1 MNIGTAIAKI
11 RACGFQI
18 HAEGDHIAV
27 EPFDKLTAGQ
37 LGWLKANKPEILD
50 HLRSTA
56 TVLEAGQPGNDL
68 PAANDSSQITVQ
80 VWTPAGDPVRVRARD
95 QEHAEWI
102 QRMNPGPGMH
112 RCADCQ
118 HATISAGIARCGAG
132 VESGLPIR
140 GRWYSDRHACDSYQ
154 ATA

>member
-18 HAEGDHIAV
+18 HAEGDHISV
-27 EPFDKLTAGQ
+27 EPFDRLTAGQ
-37 LGWLKANKPEILD
+37 LGWLRANKPAILD
-50 HLRSTA
+50 HL
-56 TVLEAGQPGNDL
+56 LIDDQGGNDIA
-68 PAANDSSQITVQ
+68 PANDQGNPITVEAF
-80 VWTPAGDPVRVRARD
+80 TPLGGRMLVRANSA
-95 QEHAEWI
+95 EHAAWI
-102 QRMNPGPGMH
+102 QHMNPRPGMV
-112 RCADCQ
+112 RCCDCT
-118 HATISAGIARCGAG
+118 HATITNGIASCGAG